1 MTKWAD
7 PIENPEQNE
16 RYWRERR
23 IQDWIFY
30 VVILGLLA
38 VGMGCVVWQT
48 HRTVQCITG
57 EVPRAD
63 CDD

>member
-1 MTKWAD
+1 VTKWAD
-7 PIENPEQNE
+7 PVDNPEQNA

-23 IQDWIFY
+23 AADWIFY
-30 VVILGLLA
+30 VVILGVFA

-48 HRTVQCITG
+48 HRAVQCITG
-57 EVPRAD
+57 EVPRTD